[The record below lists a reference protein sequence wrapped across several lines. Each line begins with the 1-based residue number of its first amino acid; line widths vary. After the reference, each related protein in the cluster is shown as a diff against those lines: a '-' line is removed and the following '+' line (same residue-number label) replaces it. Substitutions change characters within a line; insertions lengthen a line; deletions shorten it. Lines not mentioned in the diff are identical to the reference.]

1 MRNEEY
7 GQDVADIIVS
17 ENGTLVAEDIWDGFD
32 EGARE
37 AISEYLE
44 EMVQRYMT

>member
-17 ENGTLVAEDIWDGFD
+17 EMGHWWQRTSGMDLMKSQGSYFRISGRKWCNGV
-32 EGARE
+32 
-37 AISEYLE
+37 
-44 EMVQRYMT
+44 